1 MRKIFSYV
9 LKALLFIGIVYA
21 EPESKVEALEGKK
34 RESSLDKKIR
44 QELKNKELKNKE
56 LKNKELKNKELK
68 NKELKNKELKNKELK
83 NKELKN
89 KELKNKELKNKE
101 EKKNTEEKKEI
112 KAKRKP
118 RAEVHHGDAKN
129 PTQKITPSKI
139 KEGTKGVQ
147 NQGTQNQGVQNNAPK
162 LEEKETTPQTLE
174 KKGSS
179 PSSQFNSI
187 FGNPNDAT
195 NNTLEDKVVGGI
207 SLLVNGSPITLYQI
221 QEEQKK
227 SKVSKAQARDR
238 LIAERIK
245 NQEIE
250 RLKIHVGDDKL
261 DQEMAMM
268 AQQQGMDL
276 DRFKQMLMA
285 EGHYKLYRDQLKEHL
300 EMQELLRNILLTN
313 VDTSSETKMREYY
326 NKHKDQFSIPTEIET
341 VRYTSTNQEDLER
354 AMADPN
360 LEVPGVSKANEKIEM
375 KTLNPQIAQVF
386 ISHEQG
392 SFTPIMNGGGG
403 QFITFYI
410 KEKKGKNEVSFSQ
423 AKQFI
428 AQKLVEESKDKIL
441 EEHFEKL
448 RVKSRIVMIRE

>member
-9 LKALLFIGIVYA
+9 LKALLFFGIAHA

-34 RESSLDKKIR
+34 QESSLDKKIR

-56 LKNKELKNKELK
+56 LKNKELKNKE
-68 NKELKNKELKNKELK
+68 
-83 NKELKN
+83 
-89 KELKNKELKNKE
+89 
-101 EKKNTEEKKEI
+101 EKKNAEEKKEI
-112 KAKRKP
+112 KAKKKP
-118 RAEVHHGDAKN
+118 RAEVHHGDSKN
-129 PTQKITPSKI
+129 PAQKITSPKITPPKITPPKITPPKI
-139 KEGTKGVQ
+139 KGSKKALQ
-147 NQGTQNQGVQNNAPK
+147 NQSDQNNAIKPQ
-162 LEEKETTPQTLE
+162 EKTTQTTE
-174 KKGSS
+174 KKGAS

-187 FGNPNDAT
+187 FGNPNDAAGS
-195 NNTLEDKVVGGI
+195 TLEDKVVGGI

-221 QEEQKK
+221 QEEQEK

-250 RLKIHVGDDKL
+250 RLKIHVDDDKL

-276 DRFKQMLMA
+276 DHFKQMLMA

-326 NKHKDQFSIPTEIET
+326 NKHKEQFSIPTEIET

-354 AMADPN
+354 AMSNPN

>member
-9 LKALLFIGIVYA
+9 LRALLFIGIVYA
-21 EPESKVEALEGKK
+21 EPESKVEALEGRKQ
-34 RESSLDKKIR
+34 ESSLDKKIR
-44 QELKNKELKNKE
+44 QEIKNKDLKNKDLKNK
-56 LKNKELKNKELK
+56 
-68 NKELKNKELKNKELK
+68 
-83 NKELKN
+83 
-89 KELKNKELKNKE
+89 KE
-101 EKKNTEEKKEI
+101 EKKNTEEKKET
-112 KAKRKP
+112 KPKRKP

-129 PTQKITPSKI
+129 PTQKITPPKI
-139 KEGTKGVQ
+139 KESAKGVQ

-162 LEEKETTPQTLE
+162 LEEKETTSQILE

-187 FGNPNDAT
+187 FGNPNNAT

-221 QEEQKK
+221 QEEQEK

-250 RLKIHVGDDKL
+250 RLKIHVDDDKL

-276 DRFKQMLMA
+276 DHFKQMLMA

-326 NKHKDQFSIPTEIET
+326 NKHKEQFSIPTEIET
-341 VRYTSTNQEDLER
+341 VRYTSTSQEDLER

-360 LEVPGVSKANEKIEM
+360 LEIPGVSKANEKIEM

-392 SFTPIMNGGGG
+392 SFTPVMNGGGG

>member
-9 LKALLFIGIVYA
+9 LRALLFIGIVYA
-21 EPESKVEALEGKK
+21 EPESKVEALEGRKQ
-34 RESSLDKKIR
+34 ESSLDKKIR
-44 QELKNKELKNKE
+44 QELKNKDLKNK
-56 LKNKELKNKELK
+56 
-68 NKELKNKELKNKELK
+68 
-83 NKELKN
+83 
-89 KELKNKELKNKE
+89 KE
-101 EKKNTEEKKEI
+101 EKKNPEEKKET

-139 KEGTKGVQ
+139 KEGAKGVQ

-162 LEEKETTPQTLE
+162 LEEKETTSQTLE
-174 KKGSS
+174 KNKGSS
-179 PSSQFNSI
+179 PGSQFNSI
-187 FGNPNDAT
+187 FGNPNNAT

-250 RLKIHVGDDKL
+250 RLKIHVDDDKL

-276 DRFKQMLMA
+276 DHFKQMLMA

-326 NKHKDQFSIPTEIET
+326 NKHKEQFSIPTEIET

-354 AMADPN
+354 AMSNPN

-392 SFTPIMNGGGG
+392 SFTPVMNGGGG

>member
-9 LKALLFIGIVYA
+9 LRALLFIGIVYA
-21 EPESKVEALEGKK
+21 EPESKVEALEGRKQ
-34 RESSLDKKIR
+34 ESSLDKKIR
-44 QELKNKELKNKE
+44 QELKNKDLKNKD
-56 LKNKELKNKELK
+56 LKNK
-68 NKELKNKELKNKELK
+68 
-83 NKELKN
+83 
-89 KELKNKELKNKE
+89 KE

-112 KAKRKP
+112 KAKKKP

-129 PTQKITPSKI
+129 PTQKITPPKI
-139 KEGTKGVQ
+139 KEGAKGVQ

-162 LEEKETTPQTLE
+162 LEEKETTSQTLE
-174 KKGSS
+174 KNKGAS

-187 FGNPNDAT
+187 FGNPNNAT

-221 QEEQKK
+221 QEEQEK

-238 LIAERIK
+238 LIAEHIK

-250 RLKIHVGDDKL
+250 RLKIHVDDDKL

-276 DRFKQMLMA
+276 DHFKQMLMA

-326 NKHKDQFSIPTEIET
+326 NKHKEQFSIPTEIET

-360 LEVPGVSKANEKIEM
+360 LEIPGVSKANEKIEM

-392 SFTPIMNGGGG
+392 SFTPVMNGGGG

>member
-21 EPESKVEALEGKK
+21 EPESKVEALEGRKQ
-34 RESSLDKKIR
+34 ESSLDKKIR
-44 QELKNKELKNKE
+44 QELKNKDLNNKDLKNK
-56 LKNKELKNKELK
+56 
-68 NKELKNKELKNKELK
+68 
-83 NKELKN
+83 
-89 KELKNKELKNKE
+89 KE
-101 EKKNTEEKKEI
+101 EKKNTAEKKET

-129 PTQKITPSKI
+129 PTQKITPPKI
-139 KEGTKGVQ
+139 KESAK
-147 NQGTQNQGVQNNAPK
+147 GVQNNAPK
-162 LEEKETTPQTLE
+162 LEEKETTSQTLE
-174 KKGSS
+174 KNKGAG

-187 FGNPNDAT
+187 FGNPNNAA

-250 RLKIHVGDDKL
+250 RLKIHVDDDKL

-276 DRFKQMLMA
+276 DHFKQMLMA

-326 NKHKDQFSIPTEIET
+326 NKHKEQFSIPTEIET

-392 SFTPIMNGGGG
+392 SFTPVMNGGGG

>member
-21 EPESKVEALEGKK
+21 EPESKVEALEGRKQ
-34 RESSLDKKIR
+34 ESSLDKKIR
-44 QELKNKELKNKE
+44 QEIKNKDLKNK
-56 LKNKELKNKELK
+56 
-68 NKELKNKELKNKELK
+68 
-83 NKELKN
+83 
-89 KELKNKELKNKE
+89 KE
-101 EKKNTEEKKEI
+101 EKKNPEEKKET

-139 KEGTKGVQ
+139 KEGAKGVQ

-162 LEEKETTPQTLE
+162 LEEKETTSQTLE
-174 KKGSS
+174 KNKGAS

-187 FGNPNDAT
+187 FGNPNNAT
-195 NNTLEDKVVGGI
+195 NNTFEDKVVGGI

-250 RLKIHVGDDKL
+250 RLKIHVDDDKL

-276 DRFKQMLMA
+276 DHFKQMLMA

-326 NKHKDQFSIPTEIET
+326 NKHKEQFSIPTEIET
-341 VRYTSTNQEDLER
+341 VRYTSTSQEDLER

-360 LEVPGVSKANEKIEM
+360 LEIPGVSKANEKIEM

-392 SFTPIMNGGGG
+392 SFTPVMNGGGG

>member
-1 MRKIFSYV
+1 MRKIFSYISKV
-9 LKALLFIGIVYA
+9 LLFIGVVYA
-21 EPESKVEALEGKK
+21 EPDSKVEALEGRKQ
-34 RESSLDKKIR
+34 ESSLDKKIR
-44 QELKNKELKNKE
+44 QELKSKELKNKD
-56 LKNKELKNKELK
+56 
-68 NKELKNKELKNKELK
+68 
-83 NKELKN
+83 
-89 KELKNKELKNKE
+89 LKNKE
-101 EKKNTEEKKEI
+101 EKKNTEEKKTT
-112 KAKRKP
+112 KTRAKP
-118 RAEVHHGDAKN
+118 RAEVHHGDTKN
-129 PTQKITPSKI
+129 PTPKITPPKI
-139 KEGTKGVQ
+139 KGSSKGV
-147 NQGTQNQGVQNNAPK
+147 QNQGVQNNAPK
-162 LEEKETTPQTLE
+162 PEEKETTPQATE
-174 KKGSS
+174 KNKETS

-187 FGNPNDAT
+187 FGNPNNAT

-221 QEEQKK
+221 QEEQEK

-250 RLKIHVGDDKL
+250 RLKIHVDDDKL

-276 DRFKQMLMA
+276 DHFKQMLMA

-326 NKHKDQFSIPTEIET
+326 NKHKEQFSIPTEIET

-354 AMADPN
+354 AMSNPN

-392 SFTPIMNGGGG
+392 SFTPVMNGGGG

>member
-9 LKALLFIGIVYA
+9 LKALLFFGIAHA
-21 EPESKVEALEGKK
+21 EPESKVETLEGK
-34 RESSLDKKIR
+34 RQESSLDKKIR

-56 LKNKELKNKELK
+56 
-68 NKELKNKELKNKELK
+68 
-83 NKELKN
+83 
-89 KELKNKELKNKE
+89 
-101 EKKNTEEKKEI
+101 EKKNAEAKKEI

-118 RAEVHHGDAKN
+118 RAEVHHGDSKN
-129 PTQKITPSKI
+129 PAQKITSPKITPPKI
-139 KEGTKGVQ
+139 KGSKKALQ
-147 NQGTQNQGVQNNAPK
+147 NQSDQNNAIKPQ
-162 LEEKETTPQTLE
+162 EKTTQTTE
-174 KKGSS
+174 KKEAS

-195 NNTLEDKVVGGI
+195 SNTLEDKVVGGI

-221 QEEQKK
+221 QEEQEK

-250 RLKIHVGDDKL
+250 RLKIHVDDDKL

-276 DRFKQMLMA
+276 DHFKQMLMA

-326 NKHKDQFSIPTEIET
+326 NKHKEQFSIPTEIET

-354 AMADPN
+354 AMSNPN

-392 SFTPIMNGGGG
+392 SFTPVMNGGGG

>member
-1 MRKIFSYV
+1 MRKIFSYISKV
-9 LKALLFIGIVYA
+9 LLFIGVVYA
-21 EPESKVEALEGKK
+21 EPDSKVEALEGRKQ
-34 RESSLDKKIR
+34 ESSLDKKIR
-44 QELKNKELKNKE
+44 QELKSKELKNKD
-56 LKNKELKNKELK
+56 
-68 NKELKNKELKNKELK
+68 
-83 NKELKN
+83 
-89 KELKNKELKNKE
+89 LKNKE
-101 EKKNTEEKKEI
+101 EKKET

-129 PTQKITPSKI
+129 PTPKITPPKI
-139 KEGTKGVQ
+139 KGSSKGV
-147 NQGTQNQGVQNNAPK
+147 QNQGVQNNAPK
-162 LEEKETTPQTLE
+162 PEEKDTTPQATE
-174 KKGSS
+174 KNKETS

-187 FGNPNDAT
+187 FGNPNNAT

-221 QEEQKK
+221 QEEQEK

-250 RLKIHVGDDKL
+250 RLKIHVDDDKL

-276 DRFKQMLMA
+276 DHFKQMLMA

-326 NKHKDQFSIPTEIET
+326 NKHKEQFSIPTEIET

-354 AMADPN
+354 AMSNPN

-392 SFTPIMNGGGG
+392 SFTPVMNGGGG

>member
-1 MRKIFSYV
+1 MRKIFSYISKV
-9 LKALLFIGIVYA
+9 LLFIGVVYA
-21 EPESKVEALEGKK
+21 EPDSKVEALEGRKQ
-34 RESSLDKKIR
+34 ESSLDKKIR
-44 QELKNKELKNKE
+44 QELKNKD
-56 LKNKELKNKELK
+56 
-68 NKELKNKELKNKELK
+68 
-83 NKELKN
+83 
-89 KELKNKELKNKE
+89 LKNKE
-101 EKKNTEEKKEI
+101 EKKNTEEKKTT
-112 KAKRKP
+112 KTRAKP
-118 RAEVHHGDAKN
+118 RAEVHHGDSKN
-129 PTQKITPSKI
+129 PAPKITPPKI
-139 KEGTKGVQ
+139 KGSGKGVQ
-147 NQGTQNQGVQNNAPK
+147 NQGTQNQGVQNNVPK
-162 LEEKETTPQTLE
+162 PEKKDTTPQATE
-174 KKGSS
+174 KNKETS

-187 FGNPNDAT
+187 FGNPNNAT

-221 QEEQKK
+221 QEEQEK

-250 RLKIHVGDDKL
+250 RLKIHVDDDKL

-276 DRFKQMLMA
+276 DHFKQMLMA

-326 NKHKDQFSIPTEIET
+326 NKHKEQFSIPTEIET

-354 AMADPN
+354 AMSNPN

-392 SFTPIMNGGGG
+392 SFTPVMNGGGG

>member
-34 RESSLDKKIR
+34 QESSLDKKIR

-68 NKELKNKELKNKELK
+68 NKELKNKE
-83 NKELKN
+83 
-89 KELKNKELKNKE
+89 
-101 EKKNTEEKKEI
+101 EKKNAEEKKET

-129 PTQKITPSKI
+129 PSQKITPPKI

-162 LEEKETTPQTLE
+162 LEEKETTSQTLE
-174 KKGSS
+174 KNKGTS

-187 FGNPNDAT
+187 FGNPNNAA

-221 QEEQKK
+221 QEEQEK

-250 RLKIHVGDDKL
+250 RLKIHVDDDKL

-276 DRFKQMLMA
+276 DHFKQMLMA

-326 NKHKDQFSIPTEIET
+326 NKHKEQFSIPTEIET

-360 LEVPGVSKANEKIEM
+360 LEIPGVSKANEKIEM

>member
-21 EPESKVEALEGKK
+21 EPESKVEALEGRKQ
-34 RESSLDKKIR
+34 ESSLDKKIR
-44 QELKNKELKNKE
+44 QEIKNKDLKNKDLKNK
-56 LKNKELKNKELK
+56 
-68 NKELKNKELKNKELK
+68 
-83 NKELKN
+83 
-89 KELKNKELKNKE
+89 KE
-101 EKKNTEEKKEI
+101 EKKNTEEKKET

-139 KEGTKGVQ
+139 KEGAKGVQ

-162 LEEKETTPQTLE
+162 LEEKETTSQTLE
-174 KKGSS
+174 KNKGTS

-187 FGNPNDAT
+187 FGNPNNAA

-221 QEEQKK
+221 QEEQEK

-250 RLKIHVGDDKL
+250 RLKIHVDDDKL

-276 DRFKQMLMA
+276 DHFKQMLMA

-326 NKHKDQFSIPTEIET
+326 NKHKEQFSIPTEIET

-354 AMADPN
+354 AMSNPN

-386 ISHEQG
+386 ISHEEG
-392 SFTPIMNGGGG
+392 SFTPVMNGGGG

>member
-9 LKALLFIGIVYA
+9 LKALLFFGIAHA

-34 RESSLDKKIR
+34 QESSLDKKIR

-56 LKNKELKNKELK
+56 LKNKE
-68 NKELKNKELKNKELK
+68 
-83 NKELKN
+83 
-89 KELKNKELKNKE
+89 
-101 EKKNTEEKKEI
+101 EKKNAEEKKEI

-118 RAEVHHGDAKN
+118 RAEVHHGDSKN
-129 PTQKITPSKI
+129 PAQKITPPKITSPKI
-139 KEGTKGVQ
+139 KGSSKGMQ
-147 NQGTQNQGVQNNAPK
+147 NQDMQNNAPK
-162 LEEKETTPQTLE
+162 LEEKDTTHQILE
-174 KKGSS
+174 KNKGAS

-221 QEEQKK
+221 QEEQEK

-250 RLKIHVGDDKL
+250 RLKIHVDDDKL

-276 DRFKQMLMA
+276 DHFKQMLMA

-326 NKHKDQFSIPTEIET
+326 NKHKEQFSIPTEIET

-354 AMADPN
+354 AMSNPN

-392 SFTPIMNGGGG
+392 SFTPVMNGGGG

>member
-21 EPESKVEALEGKK
+21 EPESKVEALEG
-34 RESSLDKKIR
+34 REQESSLDKKIR
-44 QELKNKELKNKE
+44 QEIKNKDLKNKDLKNK
-56 LKNKELKNKELK
+56 
-68 NKELKNKELKNKELK
+68 
-83 NKELKN
+83 
-89 KELKNKELKNKE
+89 KE
-101 EKKNTEEKKEI
+101 EKKNTEEKKET

-139 KEGTKGVQ
+139 KEGAKGVQ

-162 LEEKETTPQTLE
+162 LEEKETTSQTLE
-174 KKGSS
+174 KNKGTS

-187 FGNPNDAT
+187 FGNPNNAA

-250 RLKIHVGDDKL
+250 RLKIHVDDDKL

-276 DRFKQMLMA
+276 DYFKQMLMA

-326 NKHKDQFSIPTEIET
+326 NKHKEQFSIPTEIET

-360 LEVPGVSKANEKIEM
+360 LEIPGVSKANEKIEM

-392 SFTPIMNGGGG
+392 SFTPVMNGGGG

>member
-21 EPESKVEALEGKK
+21 EPESKVEALEGRKQ
-34 RESSLDKKIR
+34 ESSLDKKIR
-44 QELKNKELKNKE
+44 QELKNKELKNKD
-56 LKNKELKNKELK
+56 LKNK
-68 NKELKNKELKNKELK
+68 
-83 NKELKN
+83 
-89 KELKNKELKNKE
+89 KE
-101 EKKNTEEKKEI
+101 EKKNPAEKKET

-129 PTQKITPSKI
+129 PTQKITPPKI
-139 KEGTKGVQ
+139 KEGAKGVQ

-162 LEEKETTPQTLE
+162 LEEKETTSQTLE
-174 KKGSS
+174 KNKGAS

-187 FGNPNDAT
+187 FGNPNNAA

-250 RLKIHVGDDKL
+250 RLKIHVDDDKL

-276 DRFKQMLMA
+276 DHFKQMLMA
-285 EGHYKLYRDQLKEHL
+285 EGHYKFYRDQLKEHL

-326 NKHKDQFSIPTEIET
+326 NKHKEQFSIPTEIET

-360 LEVPGVSKANEKIEM
+360 LEIPGVSKANEKIEM

-392 SFTPIMNGGGG
+392 SFTPVMNGGGG

>member
-21 EPESKVEALEGKK
+21 EPESKVEALEGRKQ
-34 RESSLDKKIR
+34 ESSLDKKIR
-44 QELKNKELKNKE
+44 QELKNKDLKNK
-56 LKNKELKNKELK
+56 
-68 NKELKNKELKNKELK
+68 
-83 NKELKN
+83 
-89 KELKNKELKNKE
+89 KE
-101 EKKNTEEKKEI
+101 EKKNSEEKKET

-139 KEGTKGVQ
+139 KEGAKGVQ
-147 NQGTQNQGVQNNAPK
+147 NQGTQNQGVQNNASK
-162 LEEKETTPQTLE
+162 LEEKEATSQTLE
-174 KKGSS
+174 KNKGTS

-187 FGNPNDAT
+187 FGNPNNAT

-221 QEEQKK
+221 QEEQEK

-250 RLKIHVGDDKL
+250 RLKIHVDDDKL

-276 DRFKQMLMA
+276 DHFKQMLMA

-326 NKHKDQFSIPTEIET
+326 NKHKEQFSIPTEIET
-341 VRYTSTNQEDLER
+341 VRYTSTSQEDLER

-360 LEVPGVSKANEKIEM
+360 LEIPGVSKANEKIEM

-392 SFTPIMNGGGG
+392 SFTPVMNGGGG

>member
-56 LKNKELKNKELK
+56 
-68 NKELKNKELKNKELK
+68 
-83 NKELKN
+83 
-89 KELKNKELKNKE
+89 

-112 KAKRKP
+112 KTKRKP
-118 RAEVHHGDAKN
+118 RAEVHHGDSKN
-129 PTQKITPSKI
+129 PAQKITPPKI
-139 KEGTKGVQ
+139 KEGAKGVQ

-162 LEEKETTPQTLE
+162 LEEKETTSQTLE
-174 KKGSS
+174 KNKGAS

-187 FGNPNDAT
+187 FGNPNDAAG
-195 NNTLEDKVVGGI
+195 NTLEDKVVGGI

-221 QEEQKK
+221 QEEQEK

-250 RLKIHVGDDKL
+250 RLKIHVDDDKL

-276 DRFKQMLMA
+276 DHFKQMLMA

-326 NKHKDQFSIPTEIET
+326 NKHKEQFSIPTEIET

-360 LEVPGVSKANEKIEM
+360 LEIPGVSKANEKIEM

-392 SFTPIMNGGGG
+392 SFTPVMNGGGG

>member
-9 LKALLFIGIVYA
+9 LKALLFFGIAHA

-34 RESSLDKKIR
+34 QESSLDKKIR

-56 LKNKELKNKELK
+56 LKNKELKK
-68 NKELKNKELKNKELK
+68 
-83 NKELKN
+83 
-89 KELKNKELKNKE
+89 
-101 EKKNTEEKKEI
+101 TI
-112 KAKRKP
+112 KTRAKP
-118 RAEVHHGDAKN
+118 RAEVHHGDSKN
-129 PTQKITPSKI
+129 PTQKITPPKI
-139 KEGTKGVQ
+139 KGSSKGMQ
-147 NQGTQNQGVQNNAPK
+147 NQSMQNNVPK
-162 LEEKETTPQTLE
+162 PEEKDTTSQILE
-174 KKGSS
+174 KNKEAS

-221 QEEQKK
+221 QEEQEK

-250 RLKIHVGDDKL
+250 RLKIHVDDDKL

-276 DRFKQMLMA
+276 DHFKQMLMA

-326 NKHKDQFSIPTEIET
+326 NKHKEQFSIPTEIET

-354 AMADPN
+354 AMSNPN

>member
-9 LKALLFIGIVYA
+9 LRALLFIGIVYA
-21 EPESKVEALEGKK
+21 EPESKVEALEGRKQ
-34 RESSLDKKIR
+34 ESSLDKKIR
-44 QELKNKELKNKE
+44 QELKNKDLKNK
-56 LKNKELKNKELK
+56 
-68 NKELKNKELKNKELK
+68 
-83 NKELKN
+83 
-89 KELKNKELKNKE
+89 KE
-101 EKKNTEEKKEI
+101 EKKNPEEKKET
-112 KAKRKP
+112 KVKRKP

-129 PTQKITPSKI
+129 PTQKITPPKI
-139 KEGTKGVQ
+139 KEGAKGVQ

-162 LEEKETTPQTLE
+162 LEEKETTSQTLE
-174 KKGSS
+174 KNKGAS

-187 FGNPNDAT
+187 FGNPNDAAG
-195 NNTLEDKVVGGI
+195 NTLEDNVVGGI

-221 QEEQKK
+221 QEEQEK

-250 RLKIHVGDDKL
+250 RLKIHVDDDKL

-276 DRFKQMLMA
+276 DHFKQMLMA

-326 NKHKDQFSIPTEIET
+326 NKHKEQFSIPTEIET
-341 VRYTSTNQEDLER
+341 VRYTSTSQEDLER

-360 LEVPGVSKANEKIEM
+360 LEIPGVSKANEKIEM

-392 SFTPIMNGGGG
+392 SFTPVMNGGGG

>member
-1 MRKIFSYV
+1 MRKIFSYISKV
-9 LKALLFIGIVYA
+9 LLFIGMVYA
-21 EPESKVEALEGKK
+21 EPDSKVEALEGRKQ
-34 RESSLDKKIR
+34 ESSLDKKIR
-44 QELKNKELKNKE
+44 QELKNKDLKNKD
-56 LKNKELKNKELK
+56 
-68 NKELKNKELKNKELK
+68 
-83 NKELKN
+83 
-89 KELKNKELKNKE
+89 LKNKE
-101 EKKNTEEKKEI
+101 EKKNTEEKKET

-118 RAEVHHGDAKN
+118 RAEVHHGDTKN
-129 PTQKITPSKI
+129 PAPKITSPKI
-139 KEGTKGVQ
+139 KGSGKGVQ

-162 LEEKETTPQTLE
+162 PEKKDTTPQATE
-174 KKGSS
+174 KNKETS

-187 FGNPNDAT
+187 FGNPNNTT

-221 QEEQKK
+221 QEEQEK

-250 RLKIHVGDDKL
+250 RLKIHVDDDKL

-276 DRFKQMLMA
+276 DHFKQMLMA

-326 NKHKDQFSIPTEIET
+326 NKHKEQFSIPTEIET

-392 SFTPIMNGGGG
+392 SFTPVMNGGGG

>member
-21 EPESKVEALEGKK
+21 EPESKVEALEGRKQ
-34 RESSLDKKIR
+34 ESSLDKKIR
-44 QELKNKELKNKE
+44 QELKNKDLKNK
-56 LKNKELKNKELK
+56 
-68 NKELKNKELKNKELK
+68 
-83 NKELKN
+83 
-89 KELKNKELKNKE
+89 KE

-118 RAEVHHGDAKN
+118 RAEVHHGDSKN
-129 PTQKITPSKI
+129 PAQKITPPKI
-139 KEGTKGVQ
+139 KESAKGM
-147 NQGTQNQGVQNNAPK
+147 QNQGVQNNVPK
-162 LEEKETTPQTLE
+162 LEEKETTPQILE
-174 KKGSS
+174 KKGAS
-179 PSSQFNSI
+179 PNSQFNSI
-187 FGNPNDAT
+187 FGNPNNAT

-250 RLKIHVGDDKL
+250 RLKIHVDDDKL

-276 DRFKQMLMA
+276 DHFKQMLMA

-326 NKHKDQFSIPTEIET
+326 NKHKEQFSIPTEIET

-360 LEVPGVSKANEKIEM
+360 LEIPGVSKANEKIEM

-392 SFTPIMNGGGG
+392 SFTPVMNGGGG

-423 AKQFI
+423 AKQLI

>member
-21 EPESKVEALEGKK
+21 EPESKVEALEGRKQ
-34 RESSLDKKIR
+34 ESSLDKKIR
-44 QELKNKELKNKE
+44 QELKNKDLKNKD
-56 LKNKELKNKELK
+56 LKNK
-68 NKELKNKELKNKELK
+68 
-83 NKELKN
+83 
-89 KELKNKELKNKE
+89 KE
-101 EKKNTEEKKEI
+101 EKKNTEEKKET

-129 PTQKITPSKI
+129 PTQKITPPKI
-139 KEGTKGVQ
+139 KEGAKGVQ

-162 LEEKETTPQTLE
+162 LEEKETTSQTLE
-174 KKGSS
+174 KNKGAS

-187 FGNPNDAT
+187 FGNPNNAT

-250 RLKIHVGDDKL
+250 RLKIHVDDDKL

-276 DRFKQMLMA
+276 DHFKQMLMA

-326 NKHKDQFSIPTEIET
+326 NKHKEQFSIPTEIET
-341 VRYTSTNQEDLER
+341 VRYTSTSQEDLER

-360 LEVPGVSKANEKIEM
+360 LEIPGVSKANEKIEM

-392 SFTPIMNGGGG
+392 SFTPVMNGGGG

>member
-21 EPESKVEALEGKK
+21 EPESKVEALEGRKQ
-34 RESSLDKKIR
+34 ESSLDKKIR
-44 QELKNKELKNKE
+44 QEIKNKDLKNKGLKNK
-56 LKNKELKNKELK
+56 
-68 NKELKNKELKNKELK
+68 
-83 NKELKN
+83 
-89 KELKNKELKNKE
+89 KE
-101 EKKNTEEKKEI
+101 EKKNTAEKKET
-112 KAKRKP
+112 KPKRKP

-139 KEGTKGVQ
+139 KEGAKGVQ

-162 LEEKETTPQTLE
+162 LEEKETTSQTLE
-174 KKGSS
+174 KNKGAS

-187 FGNPNDAT
+187 FGNPNNAA

-250 RLKIHVGDDKL
+250 RLKIHVDDDKL

-276 DRFKQMLMA
+276 DHFKQMLMA

-326 NKHKDQFSIPTEIET
+326 NKHKEQFSIPTEIET

-360 LEVPGVSKANEKIEM
+360 LEIPGVSKANEKIEM

-392 SFTPIMNGGGG
+392 SFTPVMNGGGG

>member
-21 EPESKVEALEGKK
+21 EPESKVEALEGRKQ
-34 RESSLDKKIR
+34 ESSLDKKIR
-44 QELKNKELKNKE
+44 QELKNKDLKNKE
-56 LKNKELKNKELK
+56 LKNK
-68 NKELKNKELKNKELK
+68 
-83 NKELKN
+83 
-89 KELKNKELKNKE
+89 KE
-101 EKKNTEEKKEI
+101 EKKNPEEKKET
-112 KAKRKP
+112 KPKRKP

-139 KEGTKGVQ
+139 KEGAKGVQ

-162 LEEKETTPQTLE
+162 LEEKETTSQTLE
-174 KKGSS
+174 KNKGTS

-187 FGNPNDAT
+187 FGNPNNAT

-250 RLKIHVGDDKL
+250 RLKIHVDDDKL

-276 DRFKQMLMA
+276 DHFKQMLMA

-326 NKHKDQFSIPTEIET
+326 NKHKEQFSIPTEIET
-341 VRYTSTNQEDLER
+341 VRYTSTSQEDLER

-360 LEVPGVSKANEKIEM
+360 LEIPGVSKANEKIEM

-392 SFTPIMNGGGG
+392 SFTPVMNGGGG

>member
-9 LKALLFIGIVYA
+9 LKALLFFGIAYA
-21 EPESKVEALEGKK
+21 EPESKVEALEGRKQ
-34 RESSLDKKIR
+34 ESSLDKKIR

-56 LKNKELKNKELK
+56 
-68 NKELKNKELKNKELK
+68 
-83 NKELKN
+83 
-89 KELKNKELKNKE
+89 
-101 EKKNTEEKKEI
+101 EKKNAEEKKEI

-118 RAEVHHGDAKN
+118 RAEVHHGDSKN
-129 PTQKITPSKI
+129 PAQKITPPKI
-139 KEGTKGVQ
+139 KESSKGMQ
-147 NQGTQNQGVQNNAPK
+147 KQDMQNNAPK
-162 LEEKETTPQTLE
+162 PEEKDTTPQILE
-174 KKGSS
+174 KNKGAS

-187 FGNPNDAT
+187 FGNPNDAA
-195 NNTLEDKVVGGI
+195 NSTLEDKVVGGI

-221 QEEQKK
+221 QEEQEK

-250 RLKIHVGDDKL
+250 RLKIHVDDDKL

-276 DRFKQMLMA
+276 DHFKQMLMA

-326 NKHKDQFSIPTEIET
+326 NKHKEQFSIPTEIET

-354 AMADPN
+354 AMSNPN

-392 SFTPIMNGGGG
+392 SFTPVMNGGGG

>member
-56 LKNKELKNKELK
+56 LKNKE
-68 NKELKNKELKNKELK
+68 
-83 NKELKN
+83 
-89 KELKNKELKNKE
+89 

-118 RAEVHHGDAKN
+118 RAEVHHGDSKN
-129 PTQKITPSKI
+129 PTQKITPPKI
-139 KEGTKGVQ
+139 KEGAKGVQ

-162 LEEKETTPQTLE
+162 LEEKETTSQTLE
-174 KKGSS
+174 KNKGAS

-187 FGNPNDAT
+187 FGNPNNAT

-250 RLKIHVGDDKL
+250 RLKIHVDDDKL

-276 DRFKQMLMA
+276 DHFKQMLMA

-326 NKHKDQFSIPTEIET
+326 NKHKEQFSIPTEIET

-360 LEVPGVSKANEKIEM
+360 LEIPGVSKANEKIEM

-392 SFTPIMNGGGG
+392 SFTPVMNGGGG

>member
-9 LKALLFIGIVYA
+9 LKALLFFGIAHA
-21 EPESKVEALEGKK
+21 ESESKVEALEGKK
-34 RESSLDKKIR
+34 QEYSLDKKIR

-68 NKELKNKELKNKELK
+68 NKE
-83 NKELKN
+83 
-89 KELKNKELKNKE
+89 
-101 EKKNTEEKKEI
+101 EKKTI
-112 KAKRKP
+112 KPRAKP
-118 RAEVHHGDAKN
+118 RAEVHHGDSKN
-129 PTQKITPSKI
+129 PTQKITPPKI
-139 KEGTKGVQ
+139 KESIKGMQ
-147 NQGTQNQGVQNNAPK
+147 NQDMQNNAPNNAPK
-162 LEEKETTPQTLE
+162 PEEKDTTSQILE
-174 KKGSS
+174 KNKGAS

-187 FGNPNDAT
+187 FGNPNDAVG
-195 NNTLEDKVVGGI
+195 NTLEDKVVGGI

-221 QEEQKK
+221 QEEQEK

-250 RLKIHVGDDKL
+250 RLKIHVDDDKL

-326 NKHKDQFSIPTEIET
+326 NKHKEQFSIPTEIET

-392 SFTPIMNGGGG
+392 SFTPVMNGGGG

>member
-21 EPESKVEALEGKK
+21 EPESKVEALEGRKQ
-34 RESSLDKKIR
+34 ESSLDKKIR
-44 QELKNKELKNKE
+44 QELKNKDLKNK
-56 LKNKELKNKELK
+56 
-68 NKELKNKELKNKELK
+68 
-83 NKELKN
+83 
-89 KELKNKELKNKE
+89 KE
-101 EKKNTEEKKEI
+101 EKKNPAEKKEI

-139 KEGTKGVQ
+139 KEGAKGVQ

-162 LEEKETTPQTLE
+162 LEEKETTSQTLE
-174 KKGSS
+174 KNKGAS

-187 FGNPNDAT
+187 FGNPNNAT

-227 SKVSKAQARDR
+227 SKVSKAQARDH

-250 RLKIHVGDDKL
+250 RLKIHVDDDKL

-276 DRFKQMLMA
+276 DHFKQMLMA

-326 NKHKDQFSIPTEIET
+326 NKHKEQFSIPTEIET

-360 LEVPGVSKANEKIEM
+360 LEIPGVSKANEKIEM

-392 SFTPIMNGGGG
+392 SFTPVMNGGGG

>member
-9 LKALLFIGIVYA
+9 LKALLFIGIAYA
-21 EPESKVEALEGKK
+21 EPESKVEALEGRKQ
-34 RESSLDKKIR
+34 ESSLDKKIR

-56 LKNKELKNKELK
+56 LKNKE
-68 NKELKNKELKNKELK
+68 
-83 NKELKN
+83 
-89 KELKNKELKNKE
+89 
-101 EKKNTEEKKEI
+101 EKKNTEEKKET

-139 KEGTKGVQ
+139 KEGAKGVQ

-162 LEEKETTPQTLE
+162 LEEKETTSQTLE
-174 KKGSS
+174 KNKGSS
-179 PSSQFNSI
+179 PGSQFNSI
-187 FGNPNDAT
+187 FGNPNNAT

-221 QEEQKK
+221 QEEQEK

-250 RLKIHVGDDKL
+250 RLKIHVDDDKL

-276 DRFKQMLMA
+276 DHFKQMLMA

-326 NKHKDQFSIPTEIET
+326 NKHKEQFSIPTEIET
-341 VRYTSTNQEDLER
+341 VRYTSTSQEDLER

-360 LEVPGVSKANEKIEM
+360 LEIPGVSKANEKIEM

-392 SFTPIMNGGGG
+392 SFTPVMNGGGG

>member
-21 EPESKVEALEGKK
+21 EPESKVEALEGRKQ
-34 RESSLDKKIR
+34 ESSLDKKIR
-44 QELKNKELKNKE
+44 QELKNKDLKNK
-56 LKNKELKNKELK
+56 
-68 NKELKNKELKNKELK
+68 
-83 NKELKN
+83 
-89 KELKNKELKNKE
+89 KE
-101 EKKNTEEKKEI
+101 EKKNPEEKKET

-118 RAEVHHGDAKN
+118 RAEVHHGDFKN
-129 PTQKITPSKI
+129 PAQKITPSKI
-139 KEGTKGVQ
+139 KEGAKGVQ

-162 LEEKETTPQTLE
+162 LEEKETTSQTLE
-174 KKGSS
+174 KNKGTS
-179 PSSQFNSI
+179 PGSQFNSI
-187 FGNPNDAT
+187 FGNPNNAT

-221 QEEQKK
+221 QEEQEK

-250 RLKIHVGDDKL
+250 RLKIHVDDDKL

-276 DRFKQMLMA
+276 DHFKQMLMA

-326 NKHKDQFSIPTEIET
+326 NKHKEQFSIPTEIET

-360 LEVPGVSKANEKIEM
+360 LEIPGVSKANEKIEM

-392 SFTPIMNGGGG
+392 SFTPVMNGGGG

>member
-9 LKALLFIGIVYA
+9 LKALLFFGIAHA

-34 RESSLDKKIR
+34 QESSLDKKIR

-56 LKNKELKNKELK
+56 LKNKE
-68 NKELKNKELKNKELK
+68 
-83 NKELKN
+83 
-89 KELKNKELKNKE
+89 
-101 EKKNTEEKKEI
+101 EKKNAEEKKEI

-118 RAEVHHGDAKN
+118 RAEVHHGDSKN
-129 PTQKITPSKI
+129 PAQKITSPKITPPKI
-139 KEGTKGVQ
+139 KGSKKALQ
-147 NQGTQNQGVQNNAPK
+147 NQSDQNNAIKPK
-162 LEEKETTPQTLE
+162 EKTTQTTE
-174 KKGSS
+174 KKEVS

-221 QEEQKK
+221 QEEQEK

-250 RLKIHVGDDKL
+250 RLKIHVDDDKL
-261 DQEMAMM
+261 DQEMTMM

-276 DRFKQMLMA
+276 DHFKQMLMA

-326 NKHKDQFSIPTEIET
+326 NKHKEQFSIPTEIET

-354 AMADPN
+354 AMSNPN

>member
-9 LKALLFIGIVYA
+9 LKALLFFGIVYA
-21 EPESKVEALEGKK
+21 EPESKVEALEGRKQ
-34 RESSLDKKIR
+34 ESSLDKKIR
-44 QELKNKELKNKE
+44 QELKNKDLKNKD
-56 LKNKELKNKELK
+56 LKNK
-68 NKELKNKELKNKELK
+68 
-83 NKELKN
+83 
-89 KELKNKELKNKE
+89 KE
-101 EKKNTEEKKEI
+101 EKKNPEEKKET

-139 KEGTKGVQ
+139 KEGAKGVQ
-147 NQGTQNQGVQNNAPK
+147 NQGTQNQGVQSNAPK
-162 LEEKETTPQTLE
+162 LEEKETTSQILE
-174 KKGSS
+174 KNKGSS

-195 NNTLEDKVVGGI
+195 GNTLEDKVVGGI

-250 RLKIHVGDDKL
+250 RLKIHVDDDKL

-276 DRFKQMLMA
+276 DHFKQMLMA

-326 NKHKDQFSIPTEIET
+326 NKHKEQFSIPTEIET

-360 LEVPGVSKANEKIEM
+360 LEIPGVSKANEKIEM

-392 SFTPIMNGGGG
+392 SFTPVMNGGGG

>member
-9 LKALLFIGIVYA
+9 LKALLFFGIAHA

-34 RESSLDKKIR
+34 QESSLDKKIR

-56 LKNKELKNKELK
+56 LKNKE
-68 NKELKNKELKNKELK
+68 
-83 NKELKN
+83 
-89 KELKNKELKNKE
+89 
-101 EKKNTEEKKEI
+101 EKKNAEEKKEI

-118 RAEVHHGDAKN
+118 RAEVHHGDSKN
-129 PTQKITPSKI
+129 PVQKITPPKI
-139 KEGTKGVQ
+139 KESSKGMQ
-147 NQGTQNQGVQNNAPK
+147 NQSMQNNASKP
-162 LEEKETTPQTLE
+162 EEKDTSSQTLE
-174 KKGSS
+174 KNKGAS

-221 QEEQKK
+221 QEEQEK

-250 RLKIHVGDDKL
+250 RLKIHVDDDKL

-276 DRFKQMLMA
+276 DHFKQMLMA

-326 NKHKDQFSIPTEIET
+326 NKHKEQFSIPTEIET

-354 AMADPN
+354 AMSNPN

>member
-9 LKALLFIGIVYA
+9 LKALLFIGIAYA

-34 RESSLDKKIR
+34 QEPSLDKKIR
-44 QELKNKELKNKE
+44 Q
-56 LKNKELKNKELK
+56 
-68 NKELKNKELKNKELK
+68 
-83 NKELKN
+83 ELKN

-112 KAKRKP
+112 KSKRKP

-129 PTQKITPSKI
+129 PAQKITPPKI
-139 KEGTKGVQ
+139 KESKKALQ
-147 NQGTQNQGVQNNAPK
+147 NQSDQNNTIKPK
-162 LEEKETTPQTLE
+162 DTTSQTLE
-174 KKGSS
+174 KNKGTS

-187 FGNPNDAT
+187 FGNPNNAT

-227 SKVSKAQARDR
+227 SKVSKAQARDH

-250 RLKIHVGDDKL
+250 RLKIHVDDDKL

-276 DRFKQMLMA
+276 DHFKQMLMA

-326 NKHKDQFSIPTEIET
+326 NKHKEQFSIPTEIET

-360 LEVPGVSKANEKIEM
+360 LEIPGVSKANEKIEM

-392 SFTPIMNGGGG
+392 SFTPVMNGGGG

>member
-1 MRKIFSYV
+1 MRKIFSYA

-21 EPESKVEALEGKK
+21 EPESKVEALEGRKQ
-34 RESSLDKKIR
+34 ESSLDKKIR
-44 QELKNKELKNKE
+44 QELKNRDLKNKD
-56 LKNKELKNKELK
+56 LKNK
-68 NKELKNKELKNKELK
+68 
-83 NKELKN
+83 
-89 KELKNKELKNKE
+89 KE
-101 EKKNTEEKKEI
+101 EKKNTEEKKET

-129 PTQKITPSKI
+129 PAQKITPPKI
-139 KEGTKGVQ
+139 KEGAKGVQ
-147 NQGTQNQGVQNNAPK
+147 NQGAQNQGVQNNAPK
-162 LEEKETTPQTLE
+162 LEEKETTSQTLE
-174 KKGSS
+174 KNKGAS

-187 FGNPNDAT
+187 FGNPNNAT

-250 RLKIHVGDDKL
+250 RLKIHVDDDKL

-276 DRFKQMLMA
+276 DHFKQMLMA

-326 NKHKDQFSIPTEIET
+326 NKHKEQFSIPTEIET

-360 LEVPGVSKANEKIEM
+360 LEIPGVSKANEKIEM

-392 SFTPIMNGGGG
+392 SFTPVMNGGGG

-448 RVKSRIVMIRE
+448 RIKSRIVMIRE

>member
-9 LKALLFIGIVYA
+9 LKALLFFGIAHA

-34 RESSLDKKIR
+34 QESSLDKKIR

-56 LKNKELKNKELK
+56 LKNKE
-68 NKELKNKELKNKELK
+68 
-83 NKELKN
+83 
-89 KELKNKELKNKE
+89 
-101 EKKNTEEKKEI
+101 EKKNAEEKKEI

-118 RAEVHHGDAKN
+118 RAEVHHGDSKN
-129 PTQKITPSKI
+129 PAQKITPPKI
-139 KEGTKGVQ
+139 KESSKGMQ
-147 NQGTQNQGVQNNAPK
+147 NQSMQNNAPK
-162 LEEKETTPQTLE
+162 PEEKDTTSQILE
-174 KKGSS
+174 KNKGAS

-221 QEEQKK
+221 QEEQEK

-250 RLKIHVGDDKL
+250 RLKIHVDDDKL

-276 DRFKQMLMA
+276 DHFKQMLMA

-326 NKHKDQFSIPTEIET
+326 NKHKEQFSIPTEIET

-354 AMADPN
+354 AMSNPN

>member
-1 MRKIFSYV
+1 MRKIFSYISKV
-9 LKALLFIGIVYA
+9 LLFIGVVYA
-21 EPESKVEALEGKK
+21 EPDSKVEALEGRKQ
-34 RESSLDKKIR
+34 ESSLDKKIR
-44 QELKNKELKNKE
+44 QELKNKDLKNKE
-56 LKNKELKNKELK
+56 LKNK
-68 NKELKNKELKNKELK
+68 
-83 NKELKN
+83 
-89 KELKNKELKNKE
+89 
-101 EKKNTEEKKEI
+101 EEKKEI

-129 PTQKITPSKI
+129 PTQKITPPKI
-139 KEGTKGVQ
+139 KEGAKGVQ

-162 LEEKETTPQTLE
+162 LEEKETTSQTLE
-174 KKGSS
+174 KNKGTS

-187 FGNPNDAT
+187 FGNPNNAT

-250 RLKIHVGDDKL
+250 RLKIHVDDDKL

-276 DRFKQMLMA
+276 DHFKQMLMA

-326 NKHKDQFSIPTEIET
+326 NKHKEQFSIPTEIET

-360 LEVPGVSKANEKIEM
+360 LEIPGVSKANEKIEM

-392 SFTPIMNGGGG
+392 SFTPVMNGGGG

>member
-1 MRKIFSYV
+1 MRKIFSYISKV
-9 LKALLFIGIVYA
+9 LLFIGIVYA
-21 EPESKVEALEGKK
+21 EPDSKVEALEGRKQ
-34 RESSLDKKIR
+34 ESSLDKKIR
-44 QELKNKELKNKE
+44 QELKNKELKNKD
-56 LKNKELKNKELK
+56 LKNK
-68 NKELKNKELKNKELK
+68 
-83 NKELKN
+83 
-89 KELKNKELKNKE
+89 KE
-101 EKKNTEEKKEI
+101 EKKNTEEKKET

-129 PTQKITPSKI
+129 PTQKITPPKI
-139 KEGTKGVQ
+139 KEGAKGFQ
-147 NQGTQNQGVQNNAPK
+147 NQGAQNQGVQSNAPK
-162 LEEKETTPQTLE
+162 PEKKDTTPQATE
-174 KKGSS
+174 KNKETS

-187 FGNPNDAT
+187 FGNPNNAT

-221 QEEQKK
+221 QEEQEK

-250 RLKIHVGDDKL
+250 RLKIHVDDDKL

-276 DRFKQMLMA
+276 DHFKQMLMA

-326 NKHKDQFSIPTEIET
+326 NKHKEQFSIPTEIET

-354 AMADPN
+354 AMSNPN

-392 SFTPIMNGGGG
+392 SFTPVMNGGGG

>member
-9 LKALLFIGIVYA
+9 LRALLFIGIVYA
-21 EPESKVEALEGKK
+21 EPESKVEALEGRKQ
-34 RESSLDKKIR
+34 ESSLDKKIR
-44 QELKNKELKNKE
+44 QEIKNKDLKNKDLKNK
-56 LKNKELKNKELK
+56 
-68 NKELKNKELKNKELK
+68 
-83 NKELKN
+83 
-89 KELKNKELKNKE
+89 KE
-101 EKKNTEEKKEI
+101 EKKNPEEKKET

-129 PTQKITPSKI
+129 PTQKITPPKI
-139 KEGTKGVQ
+139 KEGAKGVQ

-162 LEEKETTPQTLE
+162 LEEKETTSQTLE
-174 KKGSS
+174 KNKGAS

-187 FGNPNDAT
+187 FGNPNNAT

-250 RLKIHVGDDKL
+250 RLKIHVDDDKL

-276 DRFKQMLMA
+276 DHFKQMLMA

-326 NKHKDQFSIPTEIET
+326 NKHKEQFSIPTEIET
-341 VRYTSTNQEDLER
+341 VRYTSTSQEDLER

-360 LEVPGVSKANEKIEM
+360 LEIPGVSKANEKIEM

-392 SFTPIMNGGGG
+392 SFTPVMNGGGG